1 MTQVSF
7 PGLGLGPWQF
17 DGVAF
22 TLFGIDI
29 AWYGLLITM
38 GMVFAF
44 FYGLWQAKK
53 VGIKSDDIVDLAI
66 LIVIFSITGARLLYV
81 LFPPEGVSSFLA
93 TGGTFWENA
102 KQTIVNVLSIR
113 EGGLSIFGGV
123 FGGFMAGL
131 IVSKWK
137 KIRFPILLDIL
148 SPCVMIGQIIG
159 RWGNFINGEAYGG
172 VTSLPWGMNIQRVE
186 FYPDLIE
193 SERYLPCEKGI
204 GLTECVHPTFFYESV
219 WNLIG
224 LVLIMV
230 FHKKK
235 QFQGQVFAFYLIWY
249 GSGRAVLEG
258 LRTDSML
265 LFGLRLN
272 QLIGIAIVIIG
283 LVIMVCGYLKA
294 KKNIDVVAKVIK
306 TAKGLFKKIKGLFKK
321 KSNGKART
329 SERNTKVID
338 KSDSADKDKEE

>member
-17 DGVAF
+17 DGIAF

-38 GMVFAF
+38 GMIFAF

-81 LFPPEGVSSFLA
+81 LFPPEGVEFLV

-102 KQTIVNVLSIR
+102 KGTFLNIISIR

-172 VTSLPWGMNIQRVE
+172 VTNLPWGMNIQRVE
-186 FYPDLIE
+186 TYTGIGNINT
-193 SERYLPCEKGI
+193 PCEKGI

-235 QFQGQVFAFYLIWY
+235 KFQGQIFAFYLMWY
-249 GSGRAVLEG
+249 GAGRAVIEG

-294 KKNIDVVAKVIK
+294 KKNIDVVALAIK
-306 TAKGLFKKIKGLFKK
+306 RIKGAFTK
-321 KSNGKART
+321 KSKKNART
-329 SERNTKVID
+329 SKKNEKSID
-338 KSDSADKDKEE
+338 KTESSHGDKEE